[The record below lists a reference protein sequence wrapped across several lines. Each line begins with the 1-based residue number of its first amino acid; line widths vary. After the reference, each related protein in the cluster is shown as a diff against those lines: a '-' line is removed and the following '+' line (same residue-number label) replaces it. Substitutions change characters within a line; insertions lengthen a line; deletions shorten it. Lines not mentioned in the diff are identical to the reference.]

1 MSSLDQIVR
10 GSLCDHGDREIRF
23 FAWLCRAGHGAVIS
37 ATLFLPTQI
46 LDAFWQLYRRRR
58 RSLTLLTRLLA
69 PIDLAVSSHPMPP
82 RPAPPRA
89 ARLWTLDGR
98 AVCVHVAAVHV
109 KRVVIMQ
116 YVTDMCHARSAAA
129 TTTAT
134 AATAAAHL
142 PPQSPLRRPRAGR
155 LQ

>member
-1 MSSLDQIVR
+1 MQRIRGSTRMRYTNLLLLTYLLTGRCLSSLDQIVR

-82 RPAPPRA
+82 RPAPR
-89 ARLWTLDGR
+89 GQ
-98 AVCVHVAAVHV
+98 AVDA
-109 KRVVIMQ
+109 
-116 YVTDMCHARSAAA
+116 
-129 TTTAT
+129 
-134 AATAAAHL
+134 
-142 PPQSPLRRPRAGR
+142 
-155 LQ
+155 